1 MIMAQVIKHGK
12 FYREPKKEI
21 PLDKR
26 KYTLVCKKCKCE
38 FSFRGSEANLIEIA
52 PSTKDFNEFRCICG
66 IDCPECETKNGF
78 EIDESPFEEVE
89 EEES

>member
-1 MIMAQVIKHGK
+1 MAQVIKHGK

-38 FSFRGSEANLIEIA
+38 FSFMGSEANLIESLRLQRILTSFVVSVA
-52 PSTKDFNEFRCICG
+52 LIVQNVKRRMG
-66 IDCPECETKNGF
+66 LK
-78 EIDESPFEEVE
+78 
-89 EEES
+89 